1 MRRDWRPIAA
11 PDLPDGL
18 VLFDGVCVFCSRWVQ
33 FAFARDREARFR
45 FVPAQSA
52 YGRVLVARFGIDPDD
67 FETNA
72 VIEGGQAVFTSDA
85 ALAVL
90 AHLPGWRWTRFLRI
104 VPKSLRDRL
113 YDRIARNRY
122 RLFGKRDACL
132 MPTPELAGRMITDIP
147 TDAA

>member
-1 MRRDWRPIAA
+1 MNRDWRPQPA

-33 FAFARDREARFR
+33 FAFARDRAAHFR
-45 FVPAQSA
+45 YVPAQSA

-72 VIEGGQAVFTSDA
+72 VVEDGRVLFKSDA

-90 AHLPGWRWTRFLRI
+90 AHLPGWRWIRLLRA
-104 VPKSLRDRL
+104 VPKGLRDRL
-113 YDRIARNRY
+113 YDRVARNRY
-122 RLFGKRDACL
+122 RLFGKSEACL
-132 MPTPELAGRMITDIP
+132 VPTPDLARRMVTDVP
-147 TDAA
+147 ADAA

>member
-1 MRRDWRPIAA
+1 MSRDWRPIAA

-72 VIEGGQAVFTSDA
+72 VIEGGQAVFKSDA

-90 AHLPGWRWTRFLRI
+90 AGSCGLSRKASATGSTTASRATATGCSAS
-104 VPKSLRDRL
+104 V
-113 YDRIARNRY
+113 
-122 RLFGKRDACL
+122 
-132 MPTPELAGRMITDIP
+132 TPA
-147 TDAA
+147 